1 MSYLQ
6 NQIRGG
12 VILARA
18 KPGAQSIT
26 SQIQAAV
33 RTLNQDVSL
42 NNPRTLEDSMA
53 ESLSPERFSA
63 TLLTLF
69 AILALT
75 LASVGVYGVVS
86 YVANQ
91 RTHEIGVRMALGAQR
106 TDVMKLVLGHG
117 VRLAIAGVVLGV
129 IGALAASRLLSTL
142 LFGVTA
148 RDPFTIVVV
157 SLVLTFVALLACYIP
172 ARRAAKVDPLVALR
186 YE

>member
-1 MSYLQ
+1 TFYLSYLQ
-6 NQIRGG
+6 NQIRGA
-12 VILARA
+12 VVLVRT

-91 RTHEIGVRMALGAQR
+91 RTHEIGVRMALGA
-106 TDVMKLVLGHG
+106 
-117 VRLAIAGVVLGV
+117 
-129 IGALAASRLLSTL
+129 
-142 LFGVTA
+142 
-148 RDPFTIVVV
+148 
-157 SLVLTFVALLACYIP
+157 
-172 ARRAAKVDPLVALR
+172 
-186 YE
+186 